1 MPKYNDL
8 INGKRFADAHWK
20 MQELATNLKEQ
31 YQLDA
36 LFNEV
41 IYEQEIAVSPAAQ
54 LLLIL
59 PVIEAMAM
67 QDYWQQEGTQNSV
80 VNVDVDTIRQSLR
93 QLVRE
98 AKNNPAR
105 ADRFPDEL
113 TMEDSVGREWPMRS
127 SFSIIKSFFSR
138 FCNIPPFCSEK
149 TERA

>member
-8 INGKRFADAHWK
+8 INGTRFADAHWK
-20 MQELATNLKEQ
+20 MQELAINLKEQ

-36 LFNEV
+36 LFDQV
-41 IYEQEIAVSPAAQ
+41 IYEQQIAVSPGAQ
-54 LLLIL
+54 LMLIV
-59 PVIEAMAM
+59 PIIEAMAM

-80 VNVDVDTIRQSLR
+80 VNVDMDTIRQSLR

-98 AKNNPAR
+98 AKNNPAH
-105 ADRFPDEL
+105 ADQFPDQL
-113 TMEDSVGREWPMRS
+113 TMEDSVGREWSMCS
-127 SFSIIKSFFSR
+127 SPSIIKSFFRR